1 MALSDTLS
9 DLAGTG
15 PARQN
20 RVITLLDKL
29 KEEQSDD
36 YTILLD
42 ALGNAGLRSAT
53 LTVALR
59 KEYGHEV
66 VKDSSVVEYRRS
78 RRSEVTGL

>member
-42 ALGNAGLRSAT
+42 ALGNRLVPAAT
-53 LTVALR
+53 LTKALR
-59 KEYGHEV
+59 KEYGHDI
-66 VKDSSVVEYRRS
+66 VKDSSVTEYRRS
-78 RRSEVTGL
+78 HNVSVSGL